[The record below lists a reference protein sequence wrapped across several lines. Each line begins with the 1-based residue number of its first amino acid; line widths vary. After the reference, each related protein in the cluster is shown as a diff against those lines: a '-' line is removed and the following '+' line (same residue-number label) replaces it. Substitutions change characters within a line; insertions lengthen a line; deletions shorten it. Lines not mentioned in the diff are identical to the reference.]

1 MCVMLRH
8 SAITLVLLK
17 FSQRIYV
24 GAKIIANRVKLCLCY
39 KGIHCG
45 FIEVLQY
52 NFTLIKD
59 IVCLQMN
66 SGPTT
71 SRLDKERARKH
82 AKRAHETVLEKK
94 ETNKK

>member
-1 MCVMLRH
+1 ML
-8 SAITLVLLK
+8 
-17 FSQRIYV
+17 
-24 GAKIIANRVKLCLCY
+24 Y

-45 FIEVLQY
+45 FIEVLQC

-71 SRLDKERARKH
+71 SRLDIEWARKRTKRAR
-82 AKRAHETVLEKK
+82 ETVIEKGDK
-94 ETNKK
+94 QK